1 MPTQFKT
8 LTDFTTSGFD
18 DIIDVRSPA
27 EFAEDHVLG
36 AINLPVLSNEER
48 AVVGTMYTQESPFKA
63 RKIGAALVVRNVA
76 QHLETTLAGH
86 PKGWKPLVYCWRGGQ
101 RSGSMTWLLSQV
113 GWRAE
118 QLGGGYKTYRALVK
132 NALYDQPF
140 GRKVVLLDGNTGTA
154 KTELLHLLAAEG
166 VNILDLEG
174 LANHRGSVFGHMA
187 GAQPSQR
194 MFERDVL
201 AALEA
206 LPEGPVLI
214 EAESSKVG
222 DRLVPPA
229 LWSAMLAAPRIRVVA
244 GLEARSVYLA
254 RAYADILAD
263 VAGVKATLKRLAPL
277 IGNAAVGDW
286 GDMAQ
291 RGAHTEF
298 TRALME
304 HHYDPR
310 YEKSRGRGG
319 NASLG
324 EIKMDDFSEASL
336 AQATRGIQALFSKI
350 T

>member
-1 MPTQFKT
+1 MPSQFKT
-8 LTDFTTSGFD
+8 LADFANSGFD

-27 EFAEDHVLG
+27 EFAEDHVPG

-48 AVVGTMYTQESPFKA
+48 AVVGTIYTQDSPFKA

-76 QHLETTLAGH
+76 QHLETTLADN
-86 PKGWKPLVYCWRGGQ
+86 PKSWKPLVYCWRGGQ

-118 QLGGGYKTYRALVK
+118 QLSGGYKTYRALVK
-132 NALYDQPF
+132 DTLYDQPF
-140 GRKVVLLDGNTGTA
+140 DRQIVLLDGNTGTA
-154 KTELLHLLAAEG
+154 KTELLHRLAAED

-174 LANHRGSVFGHMA
+174 LANHRGSVFGQMD

-194 MFERDVL
+194 MFERDIL
-201 AALEA
+201 SALEA
-206 LPEGPVLI
+206 LPDGPVLI

-222 DRLVPPA
+222 DRLVPPS
-229 LWSAMLAAPRIRVVA
+229 LWSAMLAAPRIKMA
-244 GLEARSVYLA
+244 AALEARSVYLA

-263 VAGVKATLKRLAPL
+263 VEGVKATLTRLAPL
-277 IGNAAVGDW
+277 IGHAAVAEW
-286 GDMAQ
+286 GDMAA
-291 RGAHTEF
+291 RGAHSEF

-310 YEKSRGRGG
+310 YEKSPGRAG
-319 NASLG
+319 ATFLG
-324 EIKMDDFSEASL
+324 DVRMDDFSEASL
-336 AQATRGIQALFSKI
+336 AQATKDIQALFSKV

>member
-1 MPTQFKT
+1 MPSQFKT
-8 LTDFTTSGFD
+8 LAEFATSGFD

-27 EFAEDHVLG
+27 EFAEDHVPG

-86 PKGWKPLVYCWRGGQ
+86 AKSWKPLVYCWRGGQ

-113 GWRAE
+113 GWKAE
-118 QLGGGYKTYRALVK
+118 QLQGGYKSYRAVVK
-132 NALYDQPF
+132 NMLYDQPF
-140 GRKVVLLDGNTGTA
+140 KRRVVLLDGNTGTA
-154 KTELLHLLAAEG
+154 KTELLHRLAAQD

-187 GAQPSQR
+187 EAQPSQR
-194 MFERDVL
+194 MFERDIL
-201 AALEA
+201 AHLEA

-229 LWSAMLAAPRIRVVA
+229 LWTAMLGAPRIRVAA
-244 GLEARSVYLA
+244 GLDARSVYLA

-277 IGNAAVGDW
+277 IGHAAVADW
-286 GDMAQ
+286 GDMAE

-319 NASLG
+319 SALLG
-324 EIKMDDFSEASL
+324 EVQIDDFNETSL
-336 AQATRGIQALFSKI
+336 DKATQDIQALFSKI